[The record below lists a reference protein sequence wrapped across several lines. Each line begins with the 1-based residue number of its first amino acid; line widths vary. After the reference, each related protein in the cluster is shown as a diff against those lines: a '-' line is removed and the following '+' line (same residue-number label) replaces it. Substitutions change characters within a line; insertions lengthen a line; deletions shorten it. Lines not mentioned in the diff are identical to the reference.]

1 VAQRSRLAW
10 AALGFGL
17 AALASSWNPAAAPFG
32 LAVGLA
38 AAVLSVRSLVSGE
51 RRWPAGLGLAASLAA
66 VATSLAVLA
75 LTAGVG
81 RQPAQSSLVAQPS
94 RGESAAALDEAA
106 ARSREGRERARRE
119 LEKLPPQ
126 PAKPPSN

>member
-1 VAQRSRLAW
+1 VDPGPRLAW

-38 AAVLSVRSLVSGE
+38 AAVLAVRALRAGG
-51 RRWPAGLGLAASLAA
+51 RRLASALGLAAALTAVIISL
-66 VATSLAVLA
+66 VVLA

-81 RQPAQSSLVAQPS
+81 RGGEAALVSQPS
-94 RGESAAALDEAA
+94 QGEASRTLDEAA
-106 ARSREGRERARRE
+106 ARSREARERARGE
-119 LEKLPPQ
+119 LDRLVPSPRKT
-126 PAKPPSN
+126 PSN

>member
-1 VAQRSRLAW
+1 VALRPRLAW

-38 AAVLSVRSLVSGE
+38 AAVLSVRALVAGE
-51 RRWPAGLGLAASLAA
+51 RRWPAWLGLAASLAA

-81 RQPAQSSLVAQPS
+81 RQAEQSSLVEQPS
-94 RGESAAALDEAA
+94 RGEAAAALDEAA

-119 LEKLPPQ
+119 LEKLPPER
-126 PAKPPSN
+126 AKPPSN